1 MINTELEAKT
11 LSEEFL
17 NLSRVRSL
25 VRDKLGCGCPESVFD
40 DILVGCPAVFEP
52 IAKELAEVQIL
63 VGKRLLISVVST
75 SRERFTDVIVER
87 CLKRGKALRDKHRLN
102 RFRLV
107 LIGEPSEYPID
118 EWSKRFCEDECLHL
132 HVLPKSM
139 VLSGL

>member
-1 MINTELEAKT
+1 MINTELGAKL

-17 NLSRVRSL
+17 NLSRIRSL

-40 DILVGCPAVFEP
+40 DILVGYPAVFEP
-52 IAKELAEVQIL
+52 IAKGLAEVQIL
-63 VGKRLLISVVST
+63 VGNRLLISVVAT
-75 SRERFTDVIVER
+75 SHERLTDVIVEQY
-87 CLKRGKALRDKHRLN
+87 LKRGKVIRDKRRLN

-107 LIGEPSEYPID
+107 LIGEPSEHPID

-132 HVLPKSM
+132 HVLPKST